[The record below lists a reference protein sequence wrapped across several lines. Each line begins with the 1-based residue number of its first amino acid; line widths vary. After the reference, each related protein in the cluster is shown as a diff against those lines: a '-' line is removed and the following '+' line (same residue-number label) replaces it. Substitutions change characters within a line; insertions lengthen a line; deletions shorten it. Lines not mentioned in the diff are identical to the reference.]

1 MRPSVQANLGRLPVD
16 ATRASLNAANL
27 AELTAVQRVHSR
39 EHLPPDFRRRWREHH
54 DAALDVLRA
63 CRGVSDTRDMASVLC
78 DATCYVAYVPDDG
91 RPDYYQYSDLRLFDW
106 YLRSTRDQ
114 RRLRKLCL
122 DAVHTLCV
130 DIRNFELEF
139 QAGRIDGHDVDIDP
153 EKITDRINV
162 ASTLAT
168 QLVTLG
174 ASPLVDKQTHE
185 CVESYVRAADRRGVL
200 THLTGMPLTRSHDE
214 FMFIRVL
221 QASEL
226 CFYAIRVA
234 VTAAIDAIKTQ
245 AYARATEDV
254 EASLTF
260 TWILYRLLFVLRT
273 MPVRHFEKFR
283 YNTGAAS
290 AIQSV
295 NYQLLDVV
303 LFGLASKKVEYLQ
316 RLGHLQPLLQMAD
329 ARFVS
334 LRDTV
339 RRADSVAPDSAQFL
353 DVCRRLDRSLLQWRG
368 LHLSFAKTYIPH
380 QAHGTGG
387 TTGAAYLRG
396 LLFRGLFNDEEP
408 AWQYIQSADAMQDGE
423 SFDAPRIR
431 PGVAIVP

>member
-1 MRPSVQANLGRLPVD
+1 MRPSGNDDLRFMPVD
-16 ATRASLNAANL
+16 ATRAVLNAANL
-27 AELTAVQRVHSR
+27 AELATVQRVHSR
-39 EHLPPDFRRRWREHH
+39 ERLPPDFRRRWREHH
-54 DAALDVLRA
+54 DAALGVLRA
-63 CRGVSDTRDMASVLC
+63 CRGASDTRDMASVLC
-78 DATCYVAYVPDDG
+78 DATCYVASVPDDG

-114 RRLRKLCL
+114 RRLRQLCL
-122 DAVHTLCV
+122 DAVHTLCI
-130 DIRNFELEF
+130 DIRDFEIEF
-139 QAGRIDGHDVDIDP
+139 QAGHIAGHDVDIDP
-153 EKITDRINV
+153 QQIAERIDV
-162 ASTLAT
+162 ASTLAAE
-168 QLVTLG
+168 LVGRG
-174 ASPLVDKQTHE
+174 ASPLVDERTHE
-185 CVESYVRAADRRGVL
+185 CVESYVRAPDRRGVL

-234 VTAAIDAIKTQ
+234 VTAAVDAVKTQ
-245 AYARATEDV
+245 AYARAAEDV

-260 TWILYRLLFVLRT
+260 AWILYRLLFVLRT
-273 MPVRHFEKFR
+273 MPVRHFERFR

-303 LFGLASKKVEYLQ
+303 LYGLASKKIEYLR
-316 RLGHLQPLLQMAD
+316 RLGHLEPLVRMAD

-339 RRADSVAPDSAQFL
+339 RRADGATPASAQFL
-353 DVCRRLDRSLLQWRG
+353 DVCRQLDRSLLMWRG
-368 LHLSFAKTYIPH
+368 LHLSFAKTYVPH
-380 QAHGTGG
+380 QGHGTGG
-387 TTGAAYLRG
+387 TTGASYLRG

-408 AWQYIQSADAMQDGE
+408 AWQYVQSAMQDGE
-423 SFDAPRIR
+423 GFDAPRLR